1 MTNMLK
7 LTLFRQVIRQLLW
20 LTFVFSLL
28 TFSLG
33 VSWQLSKSV
42 NFFYGF
48 WYESLQID
56 TTIKKNVIKNTHGKR
71 DFPVEDTRLHQEKFA
86 DIVQAIHQQGAGL
99 DRISYP
105 NSAGHI
111 RRLLTD
117 SEVVHLQDVA
127 NLLDKVHQL
136 WLSNLLLLLSLLVIY
151 TRKQVFSHSD
161 ASRKNEIANAK
172 SAESESS
179 IFERVIASVTRL
191 PTGKHKLAAVLLLC
205 LFIVIVLFY
214 WGFTSLF
221 YYLHTVIFPADHQWF
236 FYYKDSL
243 MATIMKAPDIFSVIA
258 AQLLT
263 VALLIAVGIDAI
275 VTRFQRS
282 Y

>member
-1 MTNMLK
+1 MANMLK
-7 LTLFRQVIRQLLW
+7 LTLFRQVMRQLLW
-20 LTFVFSLL
+20 LTFALSLL

-33 VSWQLSKSV
+33 MSWQLSKSA

-48 WYESLQID
+48 WYQSLAID
-56 TTIKKNVIKNTHGKR
+56 ATIKKNVVKNTHGKR

-99 DRISYP
+99 DRISYL
-105 NSAGHI
+105 NSVGHI

-127 NLLDKVHQL
+127 NLLDKVSQL

-161 ASRKNEIANAK
+161 ANRNNDIANAK
-172 SAESESS
+172 LVGGELST
-179 IFERVIASVTRL
+179 FELVVASVTTL
-191 PTGKHKLAAVLLLC
+191 PKGKHKLIAVMLLC
-205 LFIVIVLFY
+205 LFVVITLSL

-243 MATIMKAPDIFSVIA
+243 MATIMKAPDIFSAIA
-258 AQLLT
+258 AQLLI
-263 VALLIAVGIDAI
+263 VALLLAVGVDAI

-282 Y
+282 S

>member
-1 MTNMLK
+1 MK
-7 LTLFRQVIRQLLW
+7 IIKQLLW
-20 LTFVFSLL
+20 LLFALSLL

-48 WYESLQID
+48 WYQNLQID
-56 TTIKKNVIKNTHGKR
+56 ATIKKNVVKNTYGKR
-71 DFPVEDTRLHQEKFA
+71 DFPVENARLHQEKFS
-86 DIVQAIHQQGAGL
+86 DIVQAIHRQGEGL
-99 DRISYP
+99 DRISYL

-127 NLLDKVHQL
+127 NLLDKVSQL
-136 WLSNLLLLLSLLVIY
+136 WLSNLLLLLFLLAIY
-151 TRKQVFSHSD
+151 TRKQLLSYSYVNRKSD
-161 ASRKNEIANAK
+161 ISNTKLAK
-172 SAESESS
+172 GEPSK
-179 IFERVIASVTRL
+179 FGLVIALVTTL
-191 PTGKHKLAAVLLLC
+191 PTGKHKLIAVLLLC
-205 LFIVIVLFY
+205 LVTVIVLSL

-243 MATIMKAPDIFSVIA
+243 MATIMKAPDIFSAIA
-258 AQLLT
+258 GQLLII
-263 VALLIAVGIDAI
+263 ALLLAAGIDAI

-282 Y
+282 

>member
-1 MTNMLK
+1 MANMLK
-7 LTLFRQVIRQLLW
+7 SILFRQVMRQLLW
-20 LTFVFSLL
+20 LTFALSLL

-33 VSWQLSKSV
+33 MSWQLSKSA

-48 WYESLQID
+48 WYQSLQIEA
-56 TTIKKNVIKNTHGKR
+56 TIKKNVVNNTQGKR

-127 NLLDKVHQL
+127 NLLDKVSQL
-136 WLSNLLLLLSLLVIY
+136 WLSNLLLLLSLLVLY
-151 TRKQVFSHSD
+151 TRKQGFSHSD
-161 ASRKNEIANAK
+161 ASRGNGIANAK
-172 SAESESS
+172 LAEGESS
-179 IFERVIASVTRL
+179 KVELVVASVTTV
-191 PTGKHKLAAVLLLC
+191 PKGKHKLIAVLLLC
-205 LFIVIVLFY
+205 LFVVVVLSL

-221 YYLHTVIFPADHQWF
+221 YYLHTIVFPADHQWF
-236 FYYKDSL
+236 FYYRDSL
-243 MATIMKAPDIFSVIA
+243 MATIMKAPDIFSAIA
-258 AQLLT
+258 AQLLI
-263 VALLIAVGIDAI
+263 VALLLAVGVDAI
-275 VTRFQRS
+275 VTRFQRRA
-282 Y
+282 